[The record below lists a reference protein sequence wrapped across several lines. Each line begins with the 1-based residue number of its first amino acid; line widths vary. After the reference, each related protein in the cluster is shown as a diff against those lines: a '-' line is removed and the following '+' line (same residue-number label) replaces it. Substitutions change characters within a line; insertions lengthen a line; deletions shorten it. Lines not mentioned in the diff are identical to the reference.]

1 MGGERASSVRRRRE
15 GKICCSCGS
24 NLPLPHAY
32 GERYCVHCLEAKAP
46 RHRVYMHFMLRD
58 GWYCQFL
65 EEDLKTPLPR
75 KVTLDDPAKIYE
87 MAERGGYKMTLENR
101 QSIDRA
107 IEMGRGSV
115 WLDLTQEQYR
125 KLTKH

>member
-1 MGGERASSVRRRRE
+1 
-15 GKICCSCGS
+15 
-24 NLPLPHAY
+24 
-32 GERYCVHCLEAKAP
+32 
-46 RHRVYMHFMLRD
+46 MHFMLRD